1 MKSIIC
7 GLFFGRVVVK
17 KIPIMKK
24 FILSF
29 LFVACLIPAAL
40 SQDTVR
46 YGDPWYAFNPLPNL
60 IEPSP
65 ILNIYEITRDPNEEY
80 RTYLGYKDSN
90 YTIYGIAIVMDSF
103 PRPEIGYFVTLL
115 RGMDWHPLGYGQI
128 SIDSL
133 YQEDTIKTW
142 TDPLVKRCWFEYFYN
157 YDSATETYKSV
168 DAYNCYEF
176 YFDSP
181 FKLEGRGKNNTADTF
196 FVGMY
201 SLEHTRTFISADE
214 EHSIMP
220 KEYVSYPPTT
230 PILSVIKRDGV
241 IVGGYYERPDMR
253 PSWDWLYWG
262 GIFPIIERRCSV
274 PRGLALSADSLSA
287 HWRSD
292 TDARLFQLAVCTN
305 TVEPDDGLLFTT
317 SATSQVL
324 PPFHRDSTYR
334 LYLRKMCDFRQDSVW
349 SDWSA
354 PLLIASQPTEGISE
368 VEKAGW
374 TIEINPNPATKQVH
388 VTTNFNLTQVEVF
401 DEQGRQCHTLP
412 ASGLKADL
420 DVSSWPRGTYLLR
433 ISTPAGPTTKKKLL
447 VQ

>member
-1 MKSIIC
+1 
-7 GLFFGRVVVK
+7 
-17 KIPIMKK
+17 MKK

-60 IEPSP
+60 IGPNYSGLLFP
-65 ILNIYEITRDPNEEY
+65 TTSYPNEEA
-80 RTYLGYKDSN
+80 RTYLGYKDDN
-90 YTIYGIAIVMDSF
+90 YTIYGIAVVMDSF
-103 PRPEIGYFVTLL
+103 PRPEINYFVTLL
-115 RGMDWHPLGYGQI
+115 RGMEWHRLGGI
-128 SIDSL
+128 FVSIDSL

-196 FVGMY
+196 FVGVY
-201 SLEHTRTFISADE
+201 ALEHT
-214 EHSIMP
+214 HSIGQWPNTP
-220 KEYVSYPPTT
+220 KAYSAVPNTT
-230 PILSVIKRDGV
+230 PYLEIDRGSYNSQAIYDTPGNS
-241 IVGGYYERPDMR
+241 YHF
-253 PSWDWLYWG
+253 WG

-292 TDARLFQLAVCTN
+292 TDAELFQLAVCNDMTD
-305 TVEPDDGLLFTT
+305 PDDGLLFTT
-317 SATSQVL
+317 TDTMQAL
-324 PPFHRDSTYR
+324 PSFRRDSTYR

-433 ISTPAGPTTKKKLL
+433 ILTPAGPTTKKLL
-447 VQ
+447 IH